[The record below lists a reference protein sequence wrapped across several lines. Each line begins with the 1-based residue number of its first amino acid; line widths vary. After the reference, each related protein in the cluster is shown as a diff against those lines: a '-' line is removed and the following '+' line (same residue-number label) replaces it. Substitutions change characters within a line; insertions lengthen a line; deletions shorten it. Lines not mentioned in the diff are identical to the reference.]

1 MPCFTLARARTSTS
15 LCWRQLD
22 AEAINFSNGHNFQ
35 ETGKICP
42 LEILVARSSGSSGG
56 VSRDRGS
63 HRRARPRAQR
73 PGARWEVPP
82 PPLLVSYSQARQS
95 LVGLSQTQCH
105 HVSATWW
112 QTAANCPV
120 PHPVS
125 SCRACSSPVGL
136 LRAAQAGTAAEALP
150 HLNLAARGGCVLL
163 ASTAGLAGRLV

>member
-1 MPCFTLARARTSTS
+1 LARARTSTS

-35 ETGKICP
+35 ETGKNLPVGNTRGEKQRQQRGGAGTAAAIDQLGPGPNALGHAGRP
-42 LEILVARSSGSSGG
+42 L
-56 VSRDRGS
+56 
-63 HRRARPRAQR
+63 
-73 PGARWEVPP
+73 P